1 MLSDP
6 TSKDELLSK
15 LTILPTFDYQDFP
28 FFLALKETKVMV
40 VNCVTGK
47 MFTLIK
53 LRQVSVDCELADFEF
68 TETLRPGSKQ
78 PP

>member
-1 MLSDP
+1 VLSEP
-6 TSKDELLSK
+6 IGKEELLTK

-28 FFLALKETKVMV
+28 FFLALKETKVMI

-53 LRQVSVDCELADFEF
+53 LRQASVDCELADF
-68 TETLRPGSKQ
+68 
-78 PP
+78 

>member
-6 TSKDELLSK
+6 IGKEELLTK
-15 LTILPTFDYQDFP
+15 LTILPTFDYKEFP
-28 FFLALKETKVMV
+28 FFLALNLTKVVV

-53 LRQVSVDCELADFEF
+53 LRQVHVDCGLADFEF
-68 TETLRPGSKQ
+68 TVTLRPGSKT